1 MTARRPLRLALTLA
15 LLAPG
20 LTACFEEPSPHEAV
34 RDFLVGWQSGDYEM
48 AARRADAD
56 EATVVK
62 ALGDASLH
70 LDAASI
76 RFALGTISR
85 EGDSAK
91 ANFSA
96 EVNLGENNPL
106 WEYDSVLPLRLV
118 DGRWKVHW
126 SPEVV
131 HPDLHEGQRLAV
143 KIDPEPRQP
152 IIDRNGDTL
161 QEDDTQYVAQVVP
174 AELTDPAKVCEE
186 LSKITGF
193 AQDRLLSRI
202 LSAPP
207 TDEVPLATFGPNK
220 YRELSAKL
228 QAIQGLT
235 IEQVHPPVA
244 PKSPAQIVGRV
255 NAVTPESEQQLGGP
269 QRAGDTV
276 GRDGLQKAYQ
286 DQLTGSTETRVV
298 VLDSKSS
305 QQVKELKSWP
315 GRKNAPVRTTLDTA
329 MQHAADLAV
338 AGSQPAALVAVQ
350 ASTGEIRAIATKGF
364 HQQRDALAGKFPP
377 GTAFSIVTTD
387 ALLKADL
394 DTQEKIPCTADRTVG
409 GARFQ
414 QVGVTAAAPT
424 FEADFAHGCVTALA
438 SLARKVKSDDLLLS
452 AQQFGIGADWT
463 LPLPGHSGHVP
474 TPATDATRAKV
485 IAGTSVQVSP
495 LAMALVAAAVQS
507 GTWRPPVLVSS
518 PALPD
523 VSAEAAAT
531 PATPPKPISLDPGR
545 VSTLRTLMRAG
556 VTSGSAK
563 AASVA
568 GSEVYGVASHVGFT
582 DKKQRRQLS
591 WFVGWQGDIA
601 IAAMVETSV
610 PGAAPAVA
618 GSFFGAL
625 AP

>member
-1 MTARRPLRLALTLA
+1 MTARRPLRLALALA

-85 EGDSAK
+85 EGDTAS

-338 AGSQPAALVAVQ
+338 AGSQPAVLVAVQ
-350 ASTGEIRAIATKGF
+350 ASTGEIRAIATKGL
-364 HQQRDALAGKFPP
+364 HQQKDALAGKFPP
-377 GTAFSIVTTD
+377 GTAFSVVTTD

-438 SLARKVKSDDLLLS
+438 SLARMVKSDDLLLS
-452 AQQFGIGADWT
+452 AQQFGIGAQWT
-463 LPLPGHSGHVP
+463 LPLAGHSGHVP
-474 TPATDATRAKV
+474 APETDATRAKV
-485 IAGTSVQVSP
+485 IAGTSVRVSP

-523 VSAEAAAT
+523 VSSEVVA
-531 PATPPKPISLDPGR
+531 PATPPKPINLDPGR

-568 GSEVYGVASHVGFT
+568 GAEVYGVASHVGYT
-582 DKKQRRQLS
+582 EKKQRRELS

-601 IAAMVETSV
+601 LAAMVETGV

>member
-20 LTACFEEPSPHEAV
+20 LTACFEEPSPHEAI

-56 EATVVK
+56 PATVVK

-70 LDAASI
+70 LDAASV
-76 RFALGTISR
+76 RFALGTINR
-85 EGDSAK
+85 EGDTASAK
-91 ANFSA
+91 FSA

-106 WEYDSVLPLRLV
+106 WEYDSVLPLRLI

-143 KIDPEPRQP
+143 KIDPEGRQP

-161 QEDDTQYVAQVVP
+161 QEDDTQFVAQVIP
-174 AELTDPAKVCEE
+174 ANLTDPAKVCEE

-207 TDEVPLATFGPNK
+207 TDAVQLATFGPNK
-220 YRELSAKL
+220 YRELAPKL
-228 QAIQGLT
+228 KAITGLT
-235 IEQVHPPVA
+235 IAEVHPPVA

-298 VLDSKSS
+298 ILDTKTWE
-305 QQVKELKSWP
+305 QVKELKSWP
-315 GRKNAPVRTTLDTA
+315 GRKNTPVRTTLDTA
-329 MQHAADLAV
+329 MQQAADLAV

-350 ASTGEIRAIATKGF
+350 ASTGEIRAIATKGL
-364 HQQRDALAGKFPP
+364 HQQKDALAGKFPP
-377 GTAFSIVTTD
+377 GTAFSIVSTD
-387 ALLKADL
+387 ALLKNDL
-394 DTQEKIPCTADRTVG
+394 DTQAKIPCTADRTVG

-438 SLARKVKSDDLLLS
+438 SLARMVKSDDLLLS

-474 TPATDATRAKV
+474 APATDATRAKV

-507 GTWRPPVLVSS
+507 GTWRPPLLVSS

-523 VSAEAAAT
+523 VSSEVAT
-531 PATPPKPISLDPGR
+531 PAAPPKPINLDPGR
-545 VSTLRTLMRAG
+545 VATLRTLMRAG

-568 GSEVYGVASHVGFT
+568 GAEVYGVASHVGFT

-601 IAAMVETSV
+601 IAVMVETGV

>member
-1 MTARRPLRLALTLA
+1 MSPRRPLRLALALA
-15 LLAPG
+15 LVAPG

-56 EATVVK
+56 QATVVK
-62 ALGDASLH
+62 ALGDVGLH

-85 EGDSAK
+85 DGDNAK

-106 WEYDSVLPLRLV
+106 WTYDSMLPLRLV
-118 DGRWKVHW
+118 DGRWKVHF
-126 SPEVV
+126 SPEVI

-143 KIDPEPRQP
+143 KINPEGRQP

-161 QEDDTQYVAQVVP
+161 QEDDTQFVAQVVP
-174 AELTDPAKVCEE
+174 KELTDPAKVCEE

-207 TDEVPLATFGPNK
+207 TDAVPLATFGPNK
-220 YRELSAKL
+220 YRELAAKL
-228 QAIQGLT
+228 RAIPGLT
-235 IEQVHPPVA
+235 IQEEHPPVA

-298 VLDSKSS
+298 ILDTKSWE
-305 QQVKELKSWP
+305 QVKELKSWP
-315 GRKNAPVRTTLDTA
+315 GRENIPVKTTLDTA

-338 AGSQPAALVAVQ
+338 AGTQPAALVAVQ
-350 ASTGEIRAIATKGF
+350 ASTGEIRAIATKGL
-364 HQQRDALAGKFPP
+364 HQQKDALAGKFPP

-394 DTQEKIPCTADRTVG
+394 DTQEKVPCTADRTVG

-438 SLARKVKSDDLLLS
+438 SMARKVESDDLLLS
-452 AQQFGIGADWT
+452 AQQFGIGAGWT

-474 TPATDATRAKV
+474 APATDATRAKV
-485 IAGTSVQVSP
+485 IAGTSVEVSP
-495 LAMALVAAAVQS
+495 LAMALVAGAVQS
-507 GTWRPPVLVSS
+507 GTWRPPVLVTS

-523 VSAEAAAT
+523 TNTEIVT
-531 PATPPKPISLDPGR
+531 PTVAPKPINLDPGR

-563 AASVA
+563 AAAVA
-568 GSEVYGVASHVGFT
+568 GSEVYGVASHVGYVE
-582 DKKQRRQLS
+582 KKQRKQLS

-601 IAAMVETSV
+601 VAVMVETSV